1 MTITKEQKSEIIR
14 DFQRDATDTGSPE
27 VQVAI
32 LTKRIQQLTD
42 HLRAHK
48 KDDHSRRG
56 LLMLVGKR
64 RRHLQYLSNHVP
76 LTYERV
82 ITELGLRRR

>member
-1 MTITKEQKSEIIR
+1 MTITKEQKSEIIS

-48 KDDHSRRG
+48 KDEHSRRG

-64 RRHLQYLSNHVP
+64 RRHLQYLSNNVP

-82 ITELGLRRR
+82 IAELGLRRR